1 LSQQLGH
8 SPEER
13 PTPLVS
19 YPSPIDASERLI
31 FVASESSRKMRLRE
45 SIYAAVTPR
54 RVVISL
60 ALALVALLIARGIES
75 RISEIIIHLGR

>member
-1 LSQQLGH
+1 
-8 SPEER
+8 
-13 PTPLVS
+13 
-19 YPSPIDASERLI
+19 
-31 FVASESSRKMRLRE
+31 MRLRE

-60 ALALVALLIARGIES
+60 ALALVALLIARGIEI